1 MSREGEG
8 VGKGSELGREKSW
21 ELGREKSWELG
32 IRKGRGAGL

>member
-21 ELGREKSWELG
+21 ELG